1 MSIAGSTAAPPGIAG
16 TGSKPSSIAVDP
28 EISRILGISVPV
40 SVALAQR
47 ELSIES
53 ILAIAPGTILE
64 FDVPSSSEL
73 TLYVGNQPVGRG
85 EAVKVGE
92 NFGLRLTRIGTVRD
106 RIDAMSSNDPQSADL
121 PTE

>member
-1 MSIAGSTAAPPGIAG
+1 MPMTSPAVMPAPGAFTMPATESSRAA
-16 TGSKPSSIAVDP
+16 
-28 EISRILGISVPV
+28 EISRILGSSVPV

-53 ILAIAPGTILE
+53 ILAIMPGTILE

-73 TLYVGNQPVGRG
+73 TLYVGNQPIGRG

-106 RIDAMSSNDPQSADL
+106 RIDALSPHNDAAADS
-121 PTE
+121 TAH

>member
-1 MSIAGSTAAPPGIAG
+1 MSAANSTIPCPMPAASARR
-16 TGSKPSSIAVDP
+16 P
-28 EISRILGISVPV
+28 ENPAFNVEVSRILGISVPV

-47 ELSIES
+47 EMSIEA
-53 ILAIAPGTILE
+53 ILAITPGTILE

-73 TLYVGNQPVGRG
+73 SLYVGNQSIGRG

-106 RIDAMSSNDPQSADL
+106 RIDAMSPPHEAGPGS
-121 PTE
+121 T